1 MKLRPAAF
9 AGLNLLL
16 LAGCMTP
23 PKMAAPPALRTP
35 ASLESTRSFAA
46 ASATLPADEWW
57 TALGD
62 PALSA
67 LIAEGLAGSPDVA
80 SAKARLDAATA
91 ARDQAHSVQ
100 APSLALDTTAGGQ
113 RQSQNQGFPPIFIP
127 DQVQTQA
134 RIAGDFNFDL
144 DLWGRNRSALAAA
157 SSELQA
163 ASVDAAQARLLLVT
177 AIAATYADLGG
188 VFARA
193 DVTAQAL
200 RISQQ
205 TEALT
210 RLRAK
215 QGLEDD
221 GAVRR
226 AEQRTARAR
235 GDAMAADEAIG
246 LDRNALA
253 ALVGAGPDRGLRI
266 ERPRLHAAGFGLPA
280 TLPLDLI
287 GRRPDIVSARL
298 RSEAAASRIGVA
310 RADFYPSINLA
321 AVAGLQSVGFGALFQ
336 SSSLFT
342 TFGPALRL
350 PIFDGGATKA
360 RYRRARADF
369 DLAVATYDATL
380 VGAYREVADAITR
393 KRALATQRDAAR
405 QSLRAG
411 QQALTI
417 AELRY
422 RNGIADQLQLLAAE
436 DATLAAQ
443 QQVASLDATDIAT
456 DIALIRAIG
465 GGFTDT
471 STPKPE
477 ARP

>member
-1 MKLRPAAF
+1 
-9 AGLNLLL
+9 
-16 LAGCMTP
+16 
-23 PKMAAPPALRTP
+23 
-35 ASLESTRSFAA
+35 
-46 ASATLPADEWW
+46 
-57 TALGD
+57 
-62 PALSA
+62 
-67 LIAEGLAGSPDVA
+67 
-80 SAKARLDAATA
+80 
-91 ARDQAHSVQ
+91 
-100 APSLALDTTAGGQ
+100 
-113 RQSQNQGFPPIFIP
+113 
-127 DQVQTQA
+127 
-134 RIAGDFNFDL
+134 
-144 DLWGRNRSALAAA
+144 
-157 SSELQA
+157 
-163 ASVDAAQARLLLVT
+163 
-177 AIAATYADLGG
+177 
-188 VFARA
+188 
-193 DVTAQAL
+193 
-200 RISQQ
+200 
-205 TEALT
+205 
-210 RLRAK
+210 
-215 QGLEDD
+215 
-221 GAVRR
+221 
-226 AEQRTARAR
+226 
-235 GDAMAADEAIG
+235 
-246 LDRNALA
+246 
-253 ALVGAGPDRGLRI
+253 LRI
-266 ERPRLHAAGFGLPA
+266 ERPRRHAAGFGLPA